1 MGMVRWSFRHV
12 SSNNLQKCYP
22 SSVRFWYII
31 AHHRGLNTK
40 YTQHNNQLRWKSD
53 QHGEIP
59 GWGIYSTYIPQFIL
73 IWCCKNEGGLWRY
86 RLWEV
91 CYSISQT
98 SILLPKADMVYM
110 EVEVCLFQL
119 ISNDR
124 GIKLTISSS
133 ITWYSHANLLTWNLY
148 VLIPTY
154 FLGFVP
160 LLLNQHLSGYWHYGC
175 WCTLT
180 EQYQPKSS

>member
-1 MGMVRWSFRHV
+1 MGKM
-12 SSNNLQKCYP
+12 
-22 SSVRFWYII
+22 
-31 AHHRGLNTK
+31 
-40 YTQHNNQLRWKSD
+40 
-53 QHGEIP
+53 P

-86 RLWEV
+86 MLQEV
-91 CYSISQT
+91 CYSNSQT
-98 SILLPKADMVYM
+98 AILLPKADMVYM

-160 LLLNQHLSGYWHYGC
+160 EFLNQHLSGYWYYGY
-175 WCTLT
+175 WCALT
-180 EQYQPKSS
+180 EQYQTKSSYLGSHRTHHKVQFTRWKHSAKSDILLDISHSHQLVPQYLNTF